1 MILGSNIIYDTFY
14 KKVRLE
20 IAALLALRALLHGIT
35 ELGGR
40 ILLLQLTVHLH
51 DLLVPV

>member
-1 MILGSNIIYDTFY
+1 MILFTKSDLKITT
-14 KKVRLE
+14 
-20 IAALLALRALLHGIT
+20 LLALRTLLHSIT